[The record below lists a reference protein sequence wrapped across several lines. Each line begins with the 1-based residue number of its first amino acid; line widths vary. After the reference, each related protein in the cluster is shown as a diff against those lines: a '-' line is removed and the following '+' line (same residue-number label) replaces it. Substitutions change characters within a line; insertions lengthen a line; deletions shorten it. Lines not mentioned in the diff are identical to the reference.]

1 MEAPGGGSEYC
12 PSLSESDSEEE
23 EAAWFSARLCRILSD
38 ILGFELMGDED
49 KFLADKP
56 TIHNSE

>member
-23 EAAWFSARLCRILSD
+23 EAAWFSAKLCRILSD
-38 ILGFELMGDED
+38 ILGFELMGD
-49 KFLADKP
+49 K
-56 TIHNSE
+56 